1 MARGR
6 QSAGVLM
13 YRRGAKGLEVLLIHP
28 GGPFWKNRD
37 AGAWS
42 IPKGEHGE
50 AEDPLDAAKRE
61 LAEETGL
68 RPEGAFLALE
78 PVRQKSGKL
87 VRAWAVEGDCDPRA
101 IRSNTFSMEW
111 PPRSGRTAEFPE
123 VDRAEWF
130 AMDEARRRIL
140 PAQAPLLGQLESLLA

>member
-13 YRRGAKGLEVLLIHP
+13 YRVGARGLEVLLVHP
-28 GGPFWKNRD
+28 GGPFWKDRD

-42 IPKGEHGE
+42 IPKGEHDE
-50 AEDPLDAAKRE
+50 AEEPLDAAKRE

-68 RPEGAFLALE
+68 RPEGAFVALD

-130 AMDEARRRIL
+130 AVDEARRRIL
-140 PAQAPLLGQLESLLA
+140 PAQAPLLDQLESLLA